1 MTSIFGTGLKQ
12 GSTIKVTPKYRL
24 EESKTWHNF
33 VDAVRRM
40 FGAFHL
46 RALLLIGRVL
56 HTLGYVISAFGVRHP
71 FLLFSSFF
79 LKTFPSF
86 LFLENAIQF
95 ISQHITKY
103 FVHEYIK

>member
-1 MTSIFGTGLKQ
+1 MQ
-12 GSTIKVTPKYRL
+12 YRL
-24 EESKTWHNF
+24 KEFKTGHNI

-103 FVHEYIK
+103 FVHEYMKLTIHEIMTRTCENFNFY